1 MTKFNDFEKN
11 IDFSFW
17 KELCHTKGKLRR
29 YRRGECFA
37 HTGDVIKR
45 VGWVE
50 TGSFKHSLINEK
62 GERKSIGFVFAGSV
76 LANYQSAMMHKPLPN
91 DIVALENSEVL
102 EIPVSII
109 RDHIVNDPTL
119 NLKLAQELF
128 AQAYESMLDNY
139 RYSAQQRYEMLVR
152 RCPRIL
158 DTATVGDIASFLNI
172 SRRQL
177 HRIMKR

>member
-1 MTKFNDFEKN
+1 MLWNAT
-11 IDFSFW
+11 SP
-17 KELCHTKGKLRR
+17 
-29 YRRGECFA
+29 A
-37 HTGDVIKR
+37 HTHTLRYIPEF
-45 VGWVE
+45 GWCW
-50 TGSFKHSLINEK
+50 
-62 GERKSIGFVFAGSV
+62 
-76 LANYQSAMMHKPLPN
+76 Q
-91 DIVALENSEVL
+91 LENSEVL

-128 AQAYESMLDNY
+128 AQAYESILDNY
-139 RYSAQQRYEMLVR
+139 RYSAQQRYELLVR